1 MDARDDFDISGLRV
15 LVTGSTRGLGEGV
28 AEYLSRCGAAV
39 AVHGRDEQRLKTV
52 HDRLAAA
59 GATVVA
65 VRGDARDP
73 EEAGA
78 FVDEAARG
86 LDGLDG
92 VINNAGGT
100 FQAAAADMSPNAFG
114 AVLRENL
121 TGPFTVAK
129 AALPHLE
136 RSTGTLINIGSVSAL
151 HASPGFAHYA
161 AAKAGVVSLTKTLAA
176 EWGER
181 GVRVNAVLPGL
192 MATDA
197 ALESLFG
204 NDAAQIEE
212 AASKIGVGRLGR
224 PEDLGAA
231 CRYLLSPAASFV
243 QGSVLVLDGG
253 PVNEP
258 AF

>member
-1 MDARDDFDISGLRV
+1 MGEQDDFDVSGLRV

-28 AEYLSRCGAAV
+28 AEYLARSGAAV
-39 AVHGRDEQRLKTV
+39 AVHGRDEERLKTI

-73 EEAGA
+73 EDAVA
-78 FVDEAARG
+78 FVEDAVRGLGG
-86 LDGLDG
+86 LDGL
-92 VINNAGGT
+92 VNNAGGT

-121 TGPFTVAK
+121 TAPFTVAK

-136 RSTGTLINIGSVSAL
+136 RSHGSLINIGSVSAL

-161 AAKAGVVSLTKTLAA
+161 AAKAGMVSLTKTLAA

-197 ALESLFG
+197 ALESLFD
-204 NDAAQIEE
+204 NDPAQIEE
-212 AASKIGVGRLGR
+212 AARKIGIGRLGR

-243 QGSVLVLDGG
+243 HGSVLVLDGG